1 MEISLYYN
9 SLEASHPIV
18 QYSAFLKS
26 KYRLNLSMIQ
36 SNHSQSSIGT
46 LPVLQI
52 NTSLYPQ
59 EHIIPVLNHI
69 TGIESI
75 QQNDYLN
82 NSTIAQTLCIEEL
95 HHLTRLAHSLT
106 LNPNFFR
113 KIYLSYFFTSEFDR
127 RAKVFEEI
135 DSLHKMLSEILGEG
149 NYFYEHLLM
158 DNGPRSIDFIV
169 YFCLNEERELLPN
182 DCIFIKHSL
191 NKYKNLLGF
200 LERMENFLNCDEWDR
215 SANVAIDEEFL
226 NKKKV
231 MLGKKVERLELNG
244 FLKSKTSFSVIGFVL
259 FFYLT
264 LNG

>member
-1 MEISLYYN
+1 
-9 SLEASHPIV
+9 
-18 QYSAFLKS
+18 
-26 KYRLNLSMIQ
+26 MIQ
-36 SNHSQSSIGT
+36 SNYSQSSIGT

-52 NTSLYPQ
+52 NTSLFP
-59 EHIIPVLNHI
+59 EENIISVLNHI

-82 NSTIAQTLCIEEL
+82 NSTIAQTLCIEKL
-95 HHLTRLAHSLT
+95 HHLTRMAYSLSS
-106 LNPNFFR
+106 NSNSFR
-113 KIYLSYFFTSEFDR
+113 RMYLSYFLTSEFDR

-135 DSLHKMLSEILGEG
+135 DCLHKMLSEILGES

-169 YFCLNEERELLPN
+169 YFCLNEERELLPK

-191 NKYKNLLGF
+191 NKYQNLMGF
-200 LERMENFLNCDEWDR
+200 IERMERFLNCDEWD
-215 SANVAIDEEFL
+215 SNGNVAIDEEFL
-226 NKKKV
+226 NSKKV
-231 MLGKKVERLELNG
+231 QLGKKVERLAFNG
-244 FLKSKTSFSVIGFVL
+244 FLKSKASYSVIGVVL